1 MICFYVP
8 LISHWNSIE
17 NRGPFCFVKKTAT
30 GTCRTVLQDLRSTSP
45 VERRLGRFAETSGTS
60 PNQTIGISPWI
71 KAINITGDEPLE
83 ELLSYLWGFHLRLQF
98 ESRGLYISSFNQD
111 IYHIISSYII
121 IYQCNLDEMSTS
133 LKVQLKSFL
142 GRLRSVTIF
151 FC

>member
-1 MICFYVP
+1 MYISIIFIHINISIGLLFPRVDISVAIHEPSNNAMICFYVP

-98 ESRGLYISSFNQD
+98 ESRGLYISSFN
-111 IYHIISSYII
+111 
-121 IYQCNLDEMSTS
+121 
-133 LKVQLKSFL
+133 
-142 GRLRSVTIF
+142 
-151 FC
+151 